1 MTEGKMRRWVVF
13 KSPHGDGLKIC
24 RVDEYV
30 EWLQRVQEQTNK
42 EVIKTNEELGAT
54 LRRFPVISMH
64 ATRKEAQAMVDLTK
78 E

>member
-1 MTEGKMRRWVVF
+1 MTEGKIKRWVVF
-13 KSPHGDGLKIC
+13 THSQDKVKIC

-30 EWLQRVQEQTNK
+30 IWLQRLQEQTKKGFIESNA
-42 EVIKTNEELGAT
+42 ELGAT
-54 LRRFPVISMH
+54 LRRFQVISMH